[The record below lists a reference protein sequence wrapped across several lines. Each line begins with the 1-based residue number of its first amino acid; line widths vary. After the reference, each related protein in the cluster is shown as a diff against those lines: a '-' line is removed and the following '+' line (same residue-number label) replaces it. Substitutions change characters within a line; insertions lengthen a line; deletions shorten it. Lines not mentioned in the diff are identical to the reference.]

1 MFSDIF
7 GNMILALMHI
17 NFVIVIPI
25 KHFQLNFKS
34 YFRGIPGSLVV
45 ESPPANSGDTD
56 SIPDLG
62 RTHILQGN

>member
-1 MFSDIF
+1 
-7 GNMILALMHI
+7 MILALMHI

-62 RTHILQGN
+62 RTHMLQGN